1 MFFAMEQTFGF
12 IWIRAKFH
20 SFQHFDS
27 YFSHYRN
34 DLSINHL
41 EDVRL
46 NIFSKEFL
54 KIEI

>member
-1 MFFAMEQTFGF
+1 MFFAMEQTFRF

-46 NIFSKEFL
+46 NIFSKEFF
-54 KIEI
+54 KD